1 MGATQDSWT
10 ELDGTPGPDP
20 QLSFQKTYKRP
31 LEINLAWKFHLDQSY
46 PKKKTG
52 DLVMAI

>member
-1 MGATQDSWT
+1 MEATQNSWT

-31 LEINLAWKFHLDQSY
+31 LEINLAWKFHMDQSN

-52 DLVMAI
+52 GLAMAK